1 MPREEQPV
9 IKSFIHLCTFLKFH
23 LTDHPNMQNMEASA
37 LDNIITQTSLKEVI
51 VEKEIKGFN
60 TITLR

>member
-1 MPREEQPV
+1 
-9 IKSFIHLCTFLKFH
+9 
-23 LTDHPNMQNMEASA
+23 MQNMEASA